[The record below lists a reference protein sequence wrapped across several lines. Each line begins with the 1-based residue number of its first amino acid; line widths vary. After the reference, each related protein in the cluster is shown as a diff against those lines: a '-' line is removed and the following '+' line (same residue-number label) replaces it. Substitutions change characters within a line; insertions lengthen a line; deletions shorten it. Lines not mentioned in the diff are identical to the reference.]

1 MRRPWLAL
9 VAIAAALSFSPP
21 EPAQAGRNILSFLG
35 LRIGGHHARHHHRYR
50 HTRWARASKRTKVAK
65 ASAAAA
71 AGTAA
76 AAGVAG
82 AAAAAAAANAGAPG
96 VGPAA
101 GAPVGTAGLPPEAGA
116 ADTPGTAGSPPA
128 AAASAGAPNAAA
140 TASPPAAPAAASAPP
155 STRPARVATAPVPRG
170 EDVTGP
176 AIPINLLYWPQAYY
190 ELLGST
196 FAIGD
201 KDRFWSHGLNDFYT
215 GMVGPAGTAPSK
227 RRAAAEAEPQAAG
240 ACAPAR
246 APDPEAGPAG
256 TTFRQIEKRV
266 APTAEQRAAFDA
278 LQAAMI
284 KAEQRIYS
292 GCWQPYPSQ
301 SPPERLKTIADK
313 LWALRQAMLM
323 LRTPLEQVLG
333 TLSDAQ
339 KAKLDGKGPLKI
351 TCPDPSI
358 NEASWTGERVEEVLQ
373 LNDEQRASLEALRL
387 VSIHLGQSIGAS
399 CPSQPFATPL
409 QRLDAIGDR
418 LNTMLYGA
426 MIVSRSFNNFYASL
440 NDEQKARFRT
450 LARSLP
456 PPRRSAD
463 VGTP

>member
-9 VAIAAALSFSPP
+9 VAIAAALSVSPP

-50 HTRWARASKRTKVAK
+50 HTRWARASKRTKMARVPA
-65 ASAAAA
+65 
-71 AGTAA
+71 AA
-76 AAGVAG
+76 AAGVAAAGAATG
-82 AAAAAAAANAGAPG
+82 AAAAAASASAPD
-96 VGPAA
+96 AA
-101 GAPVGTAGLPPEAGA
+101 GSAGPVGTAGLPTEV
-116 ADTPGTAGSPPA
+116 GTA
-128 AAASAGAPNAAA
+128 N
-140 TASPPAAPAAASAPP
+140 APAAAGPAGAPSTGGTAIPRASTAIAPP
-155 STRPARVATAPVPRG
+155 ATKPTIVATAPPARG
-170 EDVTGP
+170 EDSSTGP
-176 AIPINLLYWPQAYY
+176 VIPINLLYWPQAYY

-201 KDRFWSHGLNDFYT
+201 KDRFWNHGLNDFYT
-215 GMVGPAGTAPSK
+215 GMVGPPAAAPGK
-227 RRAAAEAEPQAAG
+227 RRAAAETAEPPAG
-240 ACAPAR
+240 AACAPAR
-246 APDPEAGPAG
+246 PPEPEAGPAG

-266 APTAEQRAAFDA
+266 APTPEQRAAFDA
-278 LQAAMI
+278 LHAAML

-292 GCWQPYPSQ
+292 GCWQPYPSL
-301 SPPERLKTIADK
+301 SPPERLKTISDR

-323 LRTPLEQVLG
+323 LRTPLEQVLA

-351 TCPDPSI
+351 TCPDPLM
-358 NEASWTGERVEEVLQ
+358 NEASWTGERIEEVLQ
-373 LNDEQRASLEALRL
+373 LNDEQRASLESLRL
-387 VSIHLGQSIGAS
+387 VAIHLGQSIGAS
-399 CPSQPFATPL
+399 CPSQPLASPL

-418 LNTMLYGA
+418 LNTLLYGA

-440 NDEQKARFRT
+440 NEEQKTRFRS
-450 LARSLP
+450 LARTLP